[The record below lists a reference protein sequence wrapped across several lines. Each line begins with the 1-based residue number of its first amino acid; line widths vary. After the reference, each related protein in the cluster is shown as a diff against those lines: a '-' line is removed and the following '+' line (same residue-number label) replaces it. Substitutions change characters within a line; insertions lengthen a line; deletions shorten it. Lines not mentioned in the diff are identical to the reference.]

1 MNELTFK
8 INSFHCE
15 ACVKLSTLK
24 IKKINDVHDV
34 SIQSDGSSKVCA
46 DRIITL
52 DEISKALDGLGYTVT
67 AV

>member
-1 MNELTFK
+1 MNETIFK
-8 INSFHCE
+8 INGFHCE

-24 IKKINDVHDV
+24 IKKISSVHEV
-34 SIQSDGSSKVCA
+34 TIQPDGLSEVCA
-46 DRIITL
+46 GRIITL